1 MYNRSDVLAAGLRC
15 WRVRRSIRQGVCQ
28 PVFLTTSASGSA
40 KAIASRFLVVTAPG
54 SRHCFEYSTAS
65 IRQPPAGYA
74 WTAAAK
80 RRTERRRVGTECV
93 RTCRS
98 RGTRYHEKNKK
109 RNNTTRSKEK

>member
-40 KAIASRFLVVTAPG
+40 KAIVSRFLVVTAPG

-65 IRQPPAGYA
+65 IRQPPARSDEHTSELQSLMRISYA
-74 WTAAAK
+74 
-80 RRTERRRVGTECV
+80 GFCLQQQ
-93 RTCRS
+93 
-98 RGTRYHEKNKK
+98 NIQQI
-109 RNNTTRSKEK
+109 